1 MGCYFFSFN
10 ADLDIYKLFIF
21 KKKIKT
27 MRAYLSG
34 AMEFAEDEG
43 ASWRNEITVWLK
55 NTIDH
60 EAIDPVIESANLV
73 KENKAENYR
82 HWKDGNPEKYASF
95 IQLCVKNDISIVKE
109 KADYLICLWDLN
121 VIKGAGTHAE
131 VTIAYDSNKP
141 VYLINKLPLNSLSG
155 WIMACSSKIFNNFE
169 DLKSYLVKEY
179 G

>member
-1 MGCYFFSFN
+1 
-10 ADLDIYKLFIF
+10 
-21 KKKIKT
+21 

-82 HWKDGNPEKYASF
+82 HWKDGNPEKY
-95 IQLCVKNDISIVKE
+95 V
-109 KADYLICLWDLN
+109 
-121 VIKGAGTHAE
+121 
-131 VTIAYDSNKP
+131 VTLY
-141 VYLINKLPLNSLSG
+141 
-155 WIMACSSKIFNNFE
+155 CFE
-169 DLKSYLVKEY
+169 
-179 G
+179 